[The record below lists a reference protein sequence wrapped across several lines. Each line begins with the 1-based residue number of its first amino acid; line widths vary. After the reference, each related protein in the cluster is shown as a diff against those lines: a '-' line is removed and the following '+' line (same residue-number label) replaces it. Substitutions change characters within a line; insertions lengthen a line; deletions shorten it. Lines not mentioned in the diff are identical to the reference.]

1 MSRETRV
8 TVLGAGSWGSTV
20 ASVAARRAPTLIWA
34 RRPELADEINQHH
47 MNSQYI
53 EGETLHPSLQATA
66 SLQEAVEHADVLVI
80 GVPSHGFRAVLE
92 AAASHLRPWVPIVSL
107 TKGLEQG
114 TRKRMTQ
121 VIGELLPGHPAG
133 MLTGPNLAR
142 EVLAGY
148 AAAAVLAMPDESV
161 AVALQAI
168 FRTSRFRVYTSR
180 DVLGCELAAATKNVL
195 AIAAGLADGL
205 STGDNTKA
213 MVITRSLAEL
223 TRLGVAMGG
232 DPRTFAGL
240 AGMGDVI
247 ATCISPL
254 SRNRFVGAE
263 LAKGRKLEDIVA
275 GMKMVAEG
283 VKTCSVVLQLAEDH
297 DVEMPIVREVDAVL
311 NHGRTP
317 EEAYRGLQRI
327 PPTSEHGIA

>member
-34 RRPELADEINQHH
+34 RRPELADEINRRHT
-47 MNSQYI
+47 NSQYI
-53 EGETLHPSLQATA
+53 QGETLHPSLQATA
-66 SLQEAVEHADVLVI
+66 SLEEAVEHADVLVV
-80 GVPSHGFRAVLE
+80 GVPSHGFRGVLE
-92 AAASHLRPWVPIVSL
+92 AAAPHLRPWVPIVSL

-148 AAAAVLAMPDESV
+148 AAAAVIAMPDESV

-283 VKTCSVVLQLAEDH
+283 VKTCSVVLELAEDH
-297 DVEMPIVREVDAVL
+297 DVEMPIVSEVDAVL
-311 NHGRTP
+311 NHGRAP
-317 EEAYRGLQRI
+317 EDAYRGLQRI

>member
-34 RRPELADEINQHH
+34 RRPELADEINQRHT
-47 MNSQYI
+47 NSQYI
-53 EGETLHPSLQATA
+53 QGETLHPSLQATA
-66 SLQEAVEHADVLVI
+66 SLEEAVEHADVLVV

-92 AAASHLRPWVPIVSL
+92 AAAPHLRPWVPIVSL

-148 AAAAVLAMPDESV
+148 AAASVLAMPDESV

-195 AIAAGLADGL
+195 AIAAGIAEGL
-205 STGDNTKA
+205 GTGDNTKA

>member
-47 MNSQYI
+47 TNSQYI
-53 EGETLHPSLQATA
+53 TGETLHPSLQATA
-66 SLQEAVEHADVLVI
+66 SLEEAVEHADVLVV
-80 GVPSHGFRAVLE
+80 GVPSHGFRTVLE
-92 AAASHLRPWVPIVSL
+92 AAAPHLRPWVPIVSL

-195 AIAAGLADGL
+195 AIAAGIAEGL
-205 STGDNTKA
+205 GTGDNTKA

-283 VKTCSVVLQLAEDH
+283 VKTCSVVLELAEDH

>member
-34 RRPELADEINQHH
+34 RRPELADEINQRHT
-47 MNSQYI
+47 NSQYI

-66 SLQEAVEHADVLVI
+66 SLEEAVEHADVLVV
-80 GVPSHGFRAVLE
+80 GVPSHGFRGVLE
-92 AAASHLRPWVPIVSL
+92 AAAPHLRPSVPIVSL

-148 AAAAVLAMPDESV
+148 AAAAVIAMPDESV

-205 STGDNTKA
+205 GTGDNTKA

-283 VKTCSVVLQLAEDH
+283 VKTCSVVLELAEDH
-297 DVEMPIVREVDAVL
+297 DVEMPIVTEVDAVL